1 MIIALLE
8 TGSKFDLPLDLK
20 LNIEM
25 ASPIFS
31 KAGSMS
37 LPVSLP
43 LTDKN
48 RKLMQFPDH
57 LDIYDSEEAAIR
69 AIPDISVIVTQGS
82 WQQVATMCISGCS
95 DEAVEATLYFNE
107 SNIWSKLD
115 AVTVPQTMAGMHF
128 GDIPEDFNDVEYY
141 RTQLI
146 AQFYDYM
153 IPPYLSGSDLNN
165 WLKEHDFIVAA
176 MKTKDGWLNEPACVK
191 RYLTYGHNI
200 VESWSTLHE
209 ELITLQKTYGENTYK
224 MVRLKSEF
232 EWYTTTECYGK
243 KKPEVYDYS
252 TSTSM
257 VGYRNKNKHL
267 YCTGFLRL
275 DVVIKQIFNYLG
287 YTLNYDFSTYWP
299 YWYNGLEEI
308 WNQIVVLNNTMDAIY
323 PGYMPYSA
331 LVPEVSAKEF
341 ISAVQAQFGVVFV
354 LQPDNQTVK
363 MQFTEKILKLFTK
376 TRRLD
381 AMRDKQITFN
391 SSPDSMPIDAMDKI
405 KAPEYLYDSWCE
417 SLRDGYCVEGAVDPT
432 TIDFDYGE
440 CFSFELDG
448 VCQRT
453 TTTRVGDTDETK
465 TSECPLAFGV
475 STPMRDSGIS
485 FMEYIY
491 ISILIDN
498 IGVWSRQSPEMEEY
512 DMLYINTT
520 KYGIYKEFNTEYN
533 IIAENSDR
541 ITVTTVMKTLEV
553 NQFDFTTPY
562 IIQGRLCWPAKLQY
576 ELENSDKQ
584 HVTIEFIAGRKL

>member
-48 RKLMQFPDH
+48 RKLLQFPDH

-115 AVTVPQTMAGMHF
+115 AVTVPQAMAGMHF
-128 GDIPEDFNDVEYY
+128 GDIPEYYEDVESC
-141 RTQLI
+141 R
-146 AQFYDYM
+146 AQVLAKFYDYM
-153 IPPYLSGSDLNN
+153 IPAYLSEADLNI
-165 WLKEHDFIVAA
+165 WLKAHDFVVAT

-191 RYLTYGHNI
+191 RYVTGNVGNYTLHQELMTKQCTYGD
-200 VESWSTLHE
+200 L
-209 ELITLQKTYGENTYK
+209 TYK

-232 EWYTTTECYGK
+232 GWYTTTECYGK
-243 KKPEVYDYS
+243 TNPKVYDS
-252 TSTSM
+252 GTSTYM
-257 VGYRNKNKHL
+257 VGYKNKNKHL

-275 DVVIKQIFNYLG
+275 DVVIKQIFNHLG
-287 YTLNYDFSTYWP
+287 YTLEYDFGTYWP
-299 YWYNGLEEI
+299 YWHNGLEVK
-308 WNQIVVLNNTMDAIY
+308 WNKILVLNNTMDAIY

-331 LVPEVSAKEF
+331 IVPEVSAKEF

-354 LQPDNQTVK
+354 LQPDNKTVK
-363 MQFTEKILKLFTK
+363 MQFTEKILRLFSK
-376 TRRLD
+376 TRKLG
-381 AMRDKQITFN
+381 ATRDKQITFN
-391 SSPDSMPIDAMDKI
+391 SSPDHSPLDEMDKI
-405 KAPEYLYDSWCE
+405 KAPEYLWDAWCE
-417 SLRDGYCVEGAVDPT
+417 SLRDGYCVTSIIDPT
-432 TIDFDYGE
+432 TIDYAYGE
-440 CFSFELDG
+440 CYSFELDG

-475 STPMRDSGIS
+475 CEDPFDTGIDIWDH
-485 FMEYIY
+485 IY
-491 ISILIDN
+491 CSILKDYID
-498 IGVWSRQSPEMEEY
+498 VWSRQSPEMEEY
-512 DMLYINTT
+512 DQLYINGTD
-520 KYGIYKEFNTEYN
+520 YGLYREFNTEYN
-533 IIAENSDR
+533 TIAENSDR
-541 ITVTTVMKTLEV
+541 VTITTVLKTAEV

>member
-48 RKLMQFPDH
+48 RKLLQFPDH
-57 LDIYDSEEAAIR
+57 LDIYDSTEAAIR

-82 WQQVATMCISGCS
+82 WQQVANMCISGCS
-95 DEAVEATLYFNE
+95 DEAVEVTLYFNE
-107 SNIWSKLD
+107 SNIWSRLD

-128 GDIPEDFNDVEYY
+128 GDIPGINDNLETY
-141 RTQLI
+141 RAQVL

-153 IPPYLSGSDLNN
+153 VPPYLSDEEFNT
-165 WLKEHDFIVAA
+165 WLKAHDFIVAA
-176 MKTKDGWLNEPACVK
+176 MNTKDGWLNEPACVK
-191 RYLTYGHNI
+191 RYVTGTAGHY
-200 VESWSTLHE
+200 TLHE
-209 ELITLQKTYGENTYK
+209 ELMYLQRTYGENTYK
-224 MVRLKSEF
+224 VFRLKSEF
-232 EWYTTTECYGK
+232 GWYTTSDCYGNISNR
-243 KKPEVYDYS
+243 VFDDAG
-252 TSTSM
+252 TTLM
-257 VGYRNKNKHL
+257 VGYKNENKHL

-287 YTLNYDFSTYWP
+287 YTIEYDFATYWP
-299 YWYNGLEEI
+299 YWHHGLEVI

-331 LVPEVSAKEF
+331 LVPEVTAKEF
-341 ISAVQAQFGVVFV
+341 IAAVQAQFGVVFI
-354 LQPDNQTVK
+354 LQPDNKTVK
-363 MQFTEKILKLFTK
+363 MQFTDKILKIFSK
-376 TRRLD
+376 TPKLESS
-381 AMRDKQITFN
+381 RDKQVTFN
-391 SSPDSMPIDAMDKI
+391 SPPEYMPSDEMDKI
-405 KAPEYLYDSWCE
+405 KKPEYLNAFCE
-417 SLRDGYCVEGAVDPT
+417 AIKDGKCVAYQTSPSDIGQRAGDL
-432 TIDFDYGE
+432 Y
-440 CFSFELDG
+440 SYELDG

-453 TTTRVGDTDETK
+453 SSTRVGGTDETK

-475 STPMRDSGIS
+475 CAEMDSVIQTSMEYYRGSILLNYITIWSRYSPETEEYSTP
-485 FMEYIY
+485 
-491 ISILIDN
+491 LT
-498 IGVWSRQSPEMEEY
+498 
-512 DMLYINTT
+512 NTVEG
-520 KYGIYKEFNTEYN
+520 GIYNEFNTEYN
-533 IIAENSDR
+533 AIAENSDR
-541 ITVTTVMKTLEV
+541 ITITAVLKTLEV

>member
-20 LNIEM
+20 LNIEIT
-25 ASPIFS
+25 SPIFS

-37 LPVSLP
+37 LPASLP
-43 LTDKN
+43 LTDNN
-48 RKLMQFPDH
+48 RRLLQFPDRI
-57 LDIYDSEEAAIR
+57 DMYDSEEAAIR
-69 AIPDISVIVTQGS
+69 AIQDISVIVTQGS

-95 DEAVEATLYFNE
+95 DDAVEVTLYFNE

-115 AVTVPQTMAGMHF
+115 AVTVPQVMAGLRF
-128 GDIPEDFNDVEYY
+128 GEVPEHGQEEYY
-141 RTQLI
+141 RTKLI

-153 IPPYLSGSDLNN
+153 IPPYLSESDLNN
-165 WLKEHDFIVAA
+165 WLKEHDFVVAA

-191 RYLTYGHNI
+191 RYVTEN
-200 VESWSTLHE
+200 VEDRTLHE
-209 ELITLQKTYGENTYK
+209 ELMTLQKTYGEHSYK

-243 KKPEVYDYS
+243 KQPQVYDQS
-252 TSTSM
+252 TSTWI

-287 YTLNYDFSTYWP
+287 YTLEYDFSTYWP
-299 YWYNGLEEI
+299 YWYAGLEVK

-341 ISAVQAQFGVVFV
+341 ISAVQAQFGVVFT
-354 LQPDNQTVK
+354 LQPDNKTVK
-363 MQFTEKILKLFTK
+363 MQFTEKILKLFSK
-376 TRRLD
+376 TRKLG

-391 SSPDSMPIDAMDKI
+391 SYPDHMPIDDMDKI
-405 KAPEYLYDSWCE
+405 KTPGYLYDSWCE
-417 SLRDGYCVEGAVDPT
+417 SLRDGYCVEGAIDPT

-453 TTTRVGDTDETK
+453 TTTRIDETDETK

-475 STPMRDSGIS
+475 CTQMYSTYIS
-485 FMEYIY
+485 VMEDIY
-491 ISILIDN
+491 NSILIDHMD
-498 IGVWSRQSPEMEEY
+498 VWSRESPEIEEY
-512 DMLYINTT
+512 DQLYINKTD
-520 KYGIYKEFNTEYN
+520 YGVHREFNTEYN

-541 ITVTTVMKTLEV
+541 ITVTTVLKTLET
-553 NQFDFTTPY
+553 NHFDFTTPY

-584 HVTIEFIAGRKL
+584 HVTIEFIAGRKP

>member
-1 MIIALLE
+1 MIITLLE
-8 TGSKFDLPLDLK
+8 SGSKLDLPLDLK

-31 KAGSMS
+31 KAGAMS
-37 LPVSLP
+37 LPVSFP
-43 LTDKN
+43 LTDNN
-48 RKLMQFPDH
+48 RRILLYPDR
-57 LDIYDSEEAAIR
+57 LDMYDSEEAAIR
-69 AIPDISVIVTQGS
+69 AIPDISVIVKQGS
-82 WQQVATMCISGCS
+82 WQQVATMSISGCS
-95 DEAVEATLYFNE
+95 DEAVEATLYFND

-115 AVTVPQTMAGMHF
+115 TITVPQTMADMHF
-128 GDIPEDFNDVEYY
+128 GDIPGYGDDLETCRAQV
-141 RTQLI
+141 L

-153 IPPYLSGSDLNN
+153 VPPSLSDSEFNT
-165 WLKEHDFIVAA
+165 WLKAHDFIIAA

-191 RYLTYGHNI
+191 RYVTGN
-200 VESWSTLHE
+200 VEDRTLHE
-209 ELITLQKTYGENTYK
+209 ELMTLQKTYGEYSYK
-224 MVRLKSEF
+224 MVHLKSEF

-243 KKPEVYDYS
+243 KQPQVYDQS
-252 TSTSM
+252 TSTWM

-287 YTLNYDFSTYWP
+287 YTLEYDFSTYWP
-299 YWYNGLEEI
+299 YWPDGLEVK
-308 WNQIVVLNNTMDAIY
+308 WNQIVLLNNTMDAIY

-341 ISAVQAQFGVVFV
+341 ISAVQAQFGVVFM
-354 LQPDNQTVK
+354 LQPDNRTVK
-363 MQFTEKILKLFTK
+363 MQFTEKILKLFSK
-376 TRRLD
+376 TRKLG

-391 SSPDSMPIDAMDKI
+391 SSPDHMPNDDMDKI
-405 KAPEYLYDSWCE
+405 KNPGYLYNSWCE
-417 SLRDGYCVEGAVDPT
+417 SLRDGYCVEGAIDPT

-475 STPMRDSGIS
+475 CTQMYSTYIS
-485 FMEYIY
+485 FMEHIY
-491 ISILIDN
+491 NSILIDYMD
-498 IGVWSRQSPEMEEY
+498 VWSRESPEIEEY
-512 DMLYINTT
+512 DQLYINKTD
-520 KYGIYKEFNTEYN
+520 YGVHREFNTEYN

-541 ITVTTVMKTLEV
+541 ITVTTILKTLEA
-553 NQFDFTTPY
+553 NHFDFTTPY

-576 ELENSDKQ
+576 ELDNSDKQ

>member
-20 LNIEM
+20 LNIEI

-43 LTDKN
+43 LTDNN
-48 RKLMQFPDH
+48 RRLLQFPDRI
-57 LDIYDSEEAAIR
+57 DMYDSEEAAIR

-95 DEAVEATLYFNE
+95 DDAVEATLYFNE
-107 SNIWSKLD
+107 SNIWSKMD
-115 AVTVPQTMAGMHF
+115 AVTVPQTMADMHF
-128 GDIPEDFNDVEYY
+128 GNIPEYHEDLDTCRAQV
-141 RTQLI
+141 L

-153 IPPYLSGSDLNN
+153 VPPSLSDSEFNT
-165 WLKEHDFIVAA
+165 WLKAHDFIIAA

-191 RYLTYGHNI
+191 RYVTGN
-200 VESWSTLHE
+200 EEDRTLHE
-209 ELITLQKTYGENTYK
+209 ELMTLQKTYGEYSYK

-243 KKPEVYDYS
+243 KQPQVYDQS
-252 TSTSM
+252 TSTWM

-287 YTLNYDFSTYWP
+287 YTLNYDFGTYWP
-299 YWYNGLEEI
+299 YWHDGLEVK

-341 ISAVQAQFGVVFV
+341 ISAVQAQFGVVFT
-354 LQPDNQTVK
+354 LQPDNKTVK
-363 MQFTEKILKLFTK
+363 MQFTEKILKLFSN
-376 TRRLD
+376 TRKLG

-391 SSPDSMPIDAMDKI
+391 SSLDHMPIDDMDKI
-405 KAPEYLYDSWCE
+405 KNPGYLYDSWCE
-417 SLRDGYCVEGAVDPT
+417 SLRDGYCVENGIDPT

-453 TTTRVGDTDETK
+453 TTTRAGDTDETK

-475 STPMRDSGIS
+475 CTQMYSTDIS
-485 FMEYIY
+485 IMEYIY
-491 ISILIDN
+491 NSILIDYME
-498 IGVWSRQSPEMEEY
+498 VWSRESPEIEEY
-512 DMLYINTT
+512 DQLYINKTD
-520 KYGIYKEFNTEYN
+520 YGVYREFNTEYN
-533 IIAENSDR
+533 IIAENNDR
-541 ITVTTVMKTLEV
+541 ITVTTVLKTLDA
-553 NQFDFTTPY
+553 NHFDFTTPY
-562 IIQGRLCWPAKLQY
+562 IIQGRLCWPAILQY
-576 ELENSDKQ
+576 ELENSEKQ
-584 HVTIEFIAGRKL
+584 HVTIEFIAGRRL

>member
-48 RKLMQFPDH
+48 RKLLQFPDH

-115 AVTVPQTMAGMHF
+115 AVTVPQTMADMHF
-128 GDIPEDFNDVEYY
+128 GNIPGPFDDIEYY

-153 IPPYLSGSDLNN
+153 VPPYIYGDDLNN
-165 WLKEHDFIVAA
+165 WLKNHDFIVAA

-191 RYLTYGHNI
+191 RYVTGD
-200 VESWSTLHE
+200 VEDRTLHE
-209 ELITLQKTYGENTYK
+209 ELMTLQKTYGEDTYK

-243 KKPEVYDYS
+243 KKPEVYDHS
-252 TSTSM
+252 TSTWM
-257 VGYRNKNKHL
+257 VGYKNKNKHL

-299 YWYNGLEEI
+299 YWPDGLEVK

-341 ISAVQAQFGVVFV
+341 ISAVQAQFGVVFM
-354 LQPDNQTVK
+354 LQPDNKTVK
-363 MQFTEKILKLFTK
+363 MQFTEKILKLFSK
-376 TRRLD
+376 TRKLG

-391 SSPDSMPIDAMDKI
+391 SSPDHMPIDDMDKI
-405 KAPEYLYDSWCE
+405 KTPEYLYDSWCE
-417 SLRDGYCVEGAVDPT
+417 SLRDGYCVEGAMDPT

-475 STPMRDSGIS
+475 CTQMYSTDIS
-485 FMEYIY
+485 FMEHIY
-491 ISILIDN
+491 NSILIDYMD
-498 IGVWSRQSPEMEEY
+498 VWSRESPVMEEY
-512 DMLYINTT
+512 DQLYVNKTD
-520 KYGIYKEFNTEYN
+520 YGVYRELNTEYN

-541 ITVTTVMKTLEV
+541 VTITTVLKTLEA
-553 NQFDFTTPY
+553 NHFDFTTPY
-562 IIQGRLCWPAKLQY
+562 IIQGRLCWPTKLQY

-584 HVTIEFIAGRKL
+584 HVTIEFIAGRNL

>member
-1 MIIALLE
+1 MIITLLE
-8 TGSKFDLPLDLK
+8 SGSKFDLPLDLK

-43 LTDKN
+43 LTDNN
-48 RKLMQFPDH
+48 RRLLQFPDR
-57 LDIYDSEEAAIR
+57 LDMYDSEEEVIR
-69 AIPDISVIVTQGS
+69 AIPDISVIVSQGS
-82 WQQVATMCISGCS
+82 WQQVATMSISGCS
-95 DEAVEATLYFNE
+95 EEAVESTLYFNE

-115 AVTVPQTMAGMHF
+115 AVTVPQVMAGLHF
-128 GDIPEDFNDVEYY
+128 GDIPEYGQEEYY
-141 RTQLI
+141 RAQLLE
-146 AQFYDYM
+146 QFYDFM
-153 IPPYLSGSDLNN
+153 IPPYLSASNSDLNN

-191 RYLTYGHNI
+191 RYLTGNI
-200 VESWSTLHE
+200 DNWTLHE
-209 ELITLQKTYGENTYK
+209 ELMTLQKTYGENTYK

-232 EWYTTTECYGK
+232 EWYTTTACYGK
-243 KKPEVYDYS
+243 KTPRVYDYS
-252 TSTSM
+252 THTYM

-287 YTLNYDFSTYWP
+287 YTLEYDFNTYWP
-299 YWYNGLEEI
+299 YNRPDGFEVI

-323 PGYMPYSA
+323 PGFMPYSA
-331 LVPEVSAKEF
+331 LVPEVTAKEF
-341 ISAVQAQFGVVFV
+341 VAAVQAQFGVVFT
-354 LQPDNQTVK
+354 LQSDNKTVK

-376 TRRLD
+376 TNKL
-381 AMRDKQITFN
+381 ASYRDKQVSFN
-391 SSPDSMPIDAMDKI
+391 ATPDYMPIDEMDKI
-405 KAPEYLYDSWCE
+405 KAPEYLWDAWCE
-417 SLRDGYCVEGAVDPT
+417 SFRDGHCVSGGIDPT
-432 TIDFDYGE
+432 TIDYDYGT

-453 TTTRVGDTDETK
+453 TTSRVGDTDETK

-475 STPMRDSGIS
+475 CTNVYNSGIDI
-485 FMEYIY
+485 MENDYYSVLLHYIY
-491 ISILIDN
+491 
-498 IGVWSRQSPEMEEY
+498 VWSRQSPEMEEM
-512 DMLYINTT
+512 DGLYINTT
-520 KYGIYKEFNTEYN
+520 DYGIYRELNTEYN
-533 IIAENSDR
+533 TISEHGDR
-541 ITVTTVMKTLEV
+541 ITLTTVLTTLEV

-562 IIQGRLCWPAKLQY
+562 VIQGRLCWPIKLQF

>member
-31 KAGSMS
+31 KTGSMS

-48 RKLMQFPDH
+48 RKLLQFPDH

-82 WQQVATMCISGCS
+82 WQKAATMCTSGCS

-115 AVTVPQTMAGMHF
+115 AVTVPQAMADMHF
-128 GDIPEDFNDVEYY
+128 GNIPGYGDDLETCRAQV
-141 RTQLI
+141 L

-153 IPPYLSGSDLNN
+153 VPPSLSDSEFNT
-165 WLKEHDFIVAA
+165 WLKAHDFIIAA
-176 MKTKDGWLNEPACVK
+176 MKTKEGWLNEPACVK
-191 RYLTYGHNI
+191 RYVTGN
-200 VESWSTLHE
+200 EEDRTLHE
-209 ELITLQKTYGENTYK
+209 ELMTLQKTYGEYSYK

-243 KKPEVYDYS
+243 KQPKVYDHS
-252 TSTSM
+252 TSTWM
-257 VGYRNKNKHL
+257 VGYKNKNKHL

-287 YTLNYDFSTYWP
+287 YTLEYDFSTYWP
-299 YWYNGLEEI
+299 YWPDGLEVK

-341 ISAVQAQFGVVFV
+341 ISAVQAQFGVVFM
-354 LQPDNQTVK
+354 LQPDNKTVK
-363 MQFTEKILKLFTK
+363 MQFTEKILKLFSK
-376 TRRLD
+376 TRKLG

-391 SSPDSMPIDAMDKI
+391 SSPDHMPIDDMDKI
-405 KAPEYLYDSWCE
+405 KTPEYLYDSWCE
-417 SLRDGYCVEGAVDPT
+417 SLRDGYCVENGIDPT
-432 TIDFDYGE
+432 TMDYDYGE

-453 TTTRVGDTDETK
+453 TTTRGGDIDETK

-475 STPMRDSGIS
+475 CKQMYNTGIS
-485 FMEYIY
+485 IMESIY
-491 ISILIDN
+491 NSILIDYMDA
-498 IGVWSRQSPEMEEY
+498 WSRESPVMEEY
-512 DMLYINTT
+512 DQLYINKTD
-520 KYGIYKEFNTEYN
+520 YGVHREFNTEYN

-541 ITVTTVMKTLEV
+541 ITVTTVLKTLDA
-553 NQFDFTTPY
+553 NHFDFTTPY
-562 IIQGRLCWPAKLQY
+562 IIQGRLCWPTKLQY

-584 HVTIEFIAGRKL
+584 HVAIEFIAGRKP

>member
-1 MIIALLE
+1 MIITLLE
-8 TGSKFDLPLDLK
+8 SGSKLDLPLDLK

-31 KAGSMS
+31 KAGAMS
-37 LPVSLP
+37 LPVSFP
-43 LTDKN
+43 LTDNN
-48 RKLMQFPDH
+48 RRILLYPDR
-57 LDIYDSEEAAIR
+57 LDMYDSEEAAIR
-69 AIPDISVIVTQGS
+69 AIPDISVIVKQGS
-82 WQQVATMCISGCS
+82 WQQVATMSISGCS
-95 DEAVEATLYFNE
+95 DEAVEATLYFND

-115 AVTVPQTMAGMHF
+115 TITVPQTMADMHF
-128 GDIPEDFNDVEYY
+128 GDIPGYGDDLETCRAQV
-141 RTQLI
+141 L

-153 IPPYLSGSDLNN
+153 VPPSLSDSEFNT
-165 WLKEHDFIVAA
+165 WLKAHDFIIAA

-191 RYLTYGHNI
+191 RYVTGN
-200 VESWSTLHE
+200 VEDRTLHE
-209 ELITLQKTYGENTYK
+209 ELMTLQKTYGEYSYK
-224 MVRLKSEF
+224 MVHLKSEF

-243 KKPEVYDYS
+243 KQPQVYDQS
-252 TSTSM
+252 TSTWM
-257 VGYRNKNKHL
+257 VGYRNKNKYL

-287 YTLNYDFSTYWP
+287 YTLEYDFSTYWP
-299 YWYNGLEEI
+299 YWPDGLEVK
-308 WNQIVVLNNTMDAIY
+308 WNQIVLLNNTMDAIY

-341 ISAVQAQFGVVFV
+341 ISAVQAQFGVVFM
-354 LQPDNQTVK
+354 LQPDNRTVK
-363 MQFTEKILKLFTK
+363 MQFTEKILKLFSK
-376 TRRLD
+376 TRKLG

-391 SSPDSMPIDAMDKI
+391 SSPDHMPNDDMDKI
-405 KAPEYLYDSWCE
+405 KNPGYLYNSWCE
-417 SLRDGYCVEGAVDPT
+417 SLRDGYCVEGAIDPT

-475 STPMRDSGIS
+475 CTQMYSTYIS
-485 FMEYIY
+485 FMEHIY
-491 ISILIDN
+491 NSILIDYMD
-498 IGVWSRQSPEMEEY
+498 VWSRESPEIEEY
-512 DMLYINTT
+512 DQLYINKTD
-520 KYGIYKEFNTEYN
+520 YGVHREFNTEYN

-541 ITVTTVMKTLEV
+541 ITVTTILKTLEA
-553 NQFDFTTPY
+553 NHFDFTTPY

-576 ELENSDKQ
+576 ELDNSDKQ

>member
-48 RKLMQFPDH
+48 RKLLQFPDH
-57 LDIYDSEEAAIR
+57 LDIYDSAEAAIR
-69 AIPDISVIVTQGS
+69 AIPDISVLVTQGS

-128 GDIPEDFNDVEYY
+128 GDIPEDDDDLETSRAQV
-141 RTQLI
+141 L

-153 IPPYLSGSDLNN
+153 VPPGLSNSELNV
-165 WLKEHDFIVAA
+165 WLKAHDFIVAI
-176 MKTKDGWLNEPACVK
+176 MKTKDGWLNEPAGVD
-191 RYLTYGHNI
+191 RYVFTNTSGG
-200 VESWSTLHE
+200 
-209 ELITLQKTYGENTYK
+209 ITLRQELMLKEYTYGEETYK
-224 MVRLKSEF
+224 MFFLKSEF
-232 EWYTTTECYGK
+232 DWYTTSECYGK
-243 KKPEVYDYS
+243 
-252 TSTSM
+252 TSPIYNASSGLYRRK
-257 VGYRNKNKHL
+257 VGYKNKNKHL

-287 YTLNYDFSTYWP
+287 YTLDYDFSTYWP
-299 YWYNGLEEI
+299 YTSNEGLEVI

-331 LVPEVSAKEF
+331 LVPEVSAKDF
-341 ISAVQAQFGVVFV
+341 IAAVQAQFGVVFI
-354 LQPDNQTVK
+354 LQPDNKTVK
-363 MQFTEKILKLFTK
+363 MQFTDKILKLFSK
-376 TRRLD
+376 TRKLD
-381 AMRDKQITFN
+381 AQRDKQITFN
-391 SSPDSMPIDAMDKI
+391 SSPDYIPSDEMDKVN
-405 KAPEYLYDSWCE
+405 KPEYLWDLLCDPINDAW
-417 SLRDGYCVEGAVDPT
+417 YCYNNIDPSE
-432 TIDFDYGE
+432 YAPGGN
-440 CFSFELDG
+440 CYSFELDG

-475 STPMRDSGIS
+475 CTRMYNAGITV
-485 FMEYIY
+485 MERIY
-491 ISILIDN
+491 MSILIDN
-498 IGVWSRQSPEMEEY
+498 IGVWSRQSPEVE
-512 DMLYINTT
+512 DMDDLDINTAEG
-520 KYGIYKEFNTEYN
+520 GIYKEFNTEYN

-541 ITVTTVMKTLEV
+541 ITVTTVLKTLEV

>member
-31 KAGSMS
+31 KAGTMS
-37 LPVSLP
+37 LPVSFP
-43 LTDKN
+43 LTDNN
-48 RKLMQFPDH
+48 RRLLHFPDRI
-57 LDIYDSEEAAIR
+57 DMYDSEEAAIR

-82 WQQVATMCISGCS
+82 WQKAATMCISGCS

-115 AVTVPQTMAGMHF
+115 AVTVPQAMADLHF
-128 GDIPEDFNDVEYY
+128 GNIPEYHEDLDTCRAQV
-141 RTQLI
+141 L

-153 IPPYLSGSDLNN
+153 VPPSLSDSEFNT
-165 WLKEHDFIVAA
+165 WLKAHDFIIAA
-176 MKTKDGWLNEPACVK
+176 IKTKDGWLNEPACVK
-191 RYLTYGHNI
+191 RYVTGNG
-200 VESWSTLHE
+200 EDRTLHE
-209 ELITLQKTYGENTYK
+209 ELMTLQKTYGEYSYK

-243 KKPEVYDYS
+243 KQPQVYDHS
-252 TSTSM
+252 TSTWM
-257 VGYRNKNKHL
+257 VGYKNKNKHL

-287 YTLNYDFSTYWP
+287 YTLNYDFGTYWP
-299 YWYNGLEEI
+299 YWPDGLEVK

-341 ISAVQAQFGVVFV
+341 ISAVQAQFGVVFM
-354 LQPDNQTVK
+354 LQPDNKTVK
-363 MQFTEKILKLFTK
+363 MQFTEKILKLFSK
-376 TRRLD
+376 TRKLG

-391 SSPDSMPIDAMDKI
+391 SSPDHMPIDDMDKI
-405 KAPEYLYDSWCE
+405 KTPEYLYDSWCE
-417 SLRDGYCVEGAVDPT
+417 SLRDGYCVENGIDPT

-475 STPMRDSGIS
+475 CTQMYSTDIS
-485 FMEYIY
+485 IMEYIY
-491 ISILIDN
+491 NSILIDY
-498 IGVWSRQSPEMEEY
+498 IDVWSRESPEIEEY
-512 DMLYINTT
+512 DQLYINKTD
-520 KYGIYKEFNTEYN
+520 YGVHMEFNTEYN

-541 ITVTTVMKTLEV
+541 VTVTTVLKTLEA
-553 NQFDFTTPY
+553 NHFDFTTPY